1 MSETGGTAT
10 RVAAVLAAYNRR
22 DLTLACLRSL
32 QAQQLPGVT
41 LDLFVLD
48 DASSDG
54 TSEQIAEQFPEV
66 TLLHGNGQ
74 LYWNGGMRRAFAA
87 AMAGDYDY
95 YLWMNDDTHL
105 DDGALAVLLDTE
117 CRLRAGGEGALI
129 VAGSTRHPET
139 GELTYGGVV
148 QPYRWR
154 PLKSVLVQPGDAPR
168 PVRHDERERGAHLP
182 RRSAARR
189 QRRSGVRTADGR
201 LRLWA
206 ASPGGRLLG
215 LGRPRHGRHLRLPSR
230 ASPGRAAPRRGAAA
244 AVVGQGV
251 EARAVGGL
259 LPAVGGQALAP
270 VLAEPVCAP
279 RDPASPR
286 AHAAW
291 PAAARRGLNGPTWTR
306 ARRTTSG
313 SMGRTAGTGRA

>member
-1 MSETGGTAT
+1 MIVSETGGTAT

-22 DLTLACLRSL
+22 DLTLACVRSL

-87 AMAGDYDY
+87 AIAGDYDY

-117 CRLRAGGEGALI
+117 CRLRAGDDGALI

-139 GELTYGGVV
+139 GERTYGGVV
-148 QPYRWR
+148 HPYRWR
-154 PLKSVLVQPGDAPR
+154 PLKSVPVQPGDAPR
-168 PVRHDERERGAHLP
+168 PCDTMNGNVALISRAVVQRVGNVDPAFVQQMADFDYGLRARAAGCSVWVAPGTVGTCASHPKRRPGERPLVEEL
-182 RRSAARR
+182 RRLWSVKELKPGPWAAYSRR
-189 QRRSGVRTADGR
+189 WAGR
-201 LRLWA
+201 LWPLYWL
-206 ASPGGRLLG
+206 SPYVRRATWLVLQRTP
-215 LGRPRHGRHLRLPSR
+215 LGRPR
-230 ASPGRAAPRRGAAA
+230 RG
-244 AVVGQGV
+244 VI
-251 EARAVGGL
+251 
-259 LPAVGGQALAP
+259 
-270 VLAEPVCAP
+270 
-279 RDPASPR
+279 
-286 AHAAW
+286 
-291 PAAARRGLNGPTWTR
+291 
-306 ARRTTSG
+306 
-313 SMGRTAGTGRA
+313 